1 MSRSRIICVCWM
13 AVLGCWVARGAEAEP
28 LPPMARLIAEIF
40 TENGPV
46 RPPYELARYDVAVE
60 PAKDIT
66 ELTARALKR
75 QETLEAIWW
84 LLKNDAEKPQRTG
97 AEAAD
102 FKLLAYAFGEGKL
115 DDAKAAADAAG
126 AAHPLRLAR
135 LLVAECRYHVAVPML
150 IQLAEG
156 DGALADEALASLAFM
171 AEGRAAMKKVNVS
184 LLPLPVDLE
193 AWLTACTAKDPA
205 RRALVFALRKA
216 TLVRLSSDRVLEGN
230 EERLLDTRE
239 AEVALDIEDSTGL
252 AEIFDDF
259 NPDGLSI
266 SSHLARQVNPESLKS
281 VYLQTE
287 ANSFVLYRPVQRR
300 EFVQETSA
308 EFRLSSAYNGPIT
321 FHLYRFKDRD
331 EWEKLTP
338 DALAAMKPERT
349 WEQEFRPLRENNQK
363 ANQAHAVQ
371 VQDLS
376 EGFFL
381 VAAEARYA
389 PVLAGQKFAVSHVA
403 LYVRAARNRAIV
415 VAVNRTTGV
424 PVSGVPVQLTVNS
437 RASSRNLLARG
448 GEKSDAFR
456 LGFEKQDFTPGN
468 EPSAWPVLPPGDLA
482 QYREGAELRARYP
495 DGEQTFNGKT
505 GDDGLT
511 VFDVDIGRPEY
522 TYSLHAR
529 RVGPGEAEVSVAY
542 VEPDTPADHLKSV
555 VWFSQPV
562 YRPGGTARF
571 KGIIRRFNGI
581 RVAPHEAGWKD
592 KVTVEVKNDSGMLWK
607 GDCAVTA
614 AGAFSGEFPLS
625 ASAGLGGYKVL
636 VDGCKTSP
644 TEPLKIEHFRLP
656 TFHVWCS
663 MDQGN
668 HAGGTM
674 ARGRVH
680 VRYFSGEP
688 AGGAEVEVSLDKSEP
703 AVQTFVTTDA
713 QGVATFE
720 VPVPAVSEDR
730 DCAVLATAMDASGE
744 SYSSSAWFHS
754 RAAPFQLNVRA
765 EPETVFE
772 KGPVRIRVEAAGWDG
787 KPVIGATVSVSGA
800 ARAEVTDD
808 EGVAFV
814 THSGIGA
821 TGSQRLNVTATLGK
835 DAAHGLCQF
844 TVVAKP
850 KEETAQ
856 TAEVQTLPTAEPEK
870 AHQNKVDMISGDYSV
885 NVGRPIKV
893 SLDVDR
899 TGGGATLVLF
909 LIENLRSLKCQAA
922 LLKPGKH
929 DFEFPTDADYVPSC
943 KVSVFAF
950 FGGAPREAWAR
961 TVYVAPIS
969 RFLTLEVTTG
979 KRDYRPGERCV
990 ADVKAVDFRGEP
1002 VAQADVSLGVI
1013 HEAVYR
1019 IERDPTPDL
1028 QRFFHQYALPVYA
1041 VGHYDAP
1048 APAAPAIL
1056 YFKGPKYAWGFLYQ
1070 ASRGDFGMRS
1080 GGGRRMRAHGGGSSA
1095 SERNLKVLKVRKD
1108 FRTEAH
1114 WVANLVTGN
1123 DGRARAEFDFPDD
1136 ITEWR
1141 FTARGIT
1148 ADTKVGEVVHRERT
1162 ILPVQVELVMPRA
1175 LRAGDRITAGAVV
1188 RNNEGDARTVN
1199 VTLDKDAGNAQK
1211 ELSIAK
1217 GLAQRVDFQLAPI
1230 AVCPLTLSAK
1240 AEDTKSKDGDA
1251 IERSLEVLPRGYPV
1265 GRSFSGTVK
1274 EGGEVALAF
1283 GEAGVP
1289 ENLQV
1294 VFSVEPGLIGPV
1306 TSALDELIQYPYG
1319 CVEQTMSRFMPAVV
1333 AGRALKKGNLPN
1345 PREKDL
1351 AGVLDK
1357 GLERLAGFQHQ
1368 DGGWGWWKED
1378 ATNDFMTAYVLEGLT
1393 LCRQAGHFVS
1403 VSMVEKAER
1412 YLFEQ
1417 LVGEKLQGHTVG
1429 ALGAASLT
1437 LTSAHALALG
1447 YAAEPE
1453 RFAEQIKRLVAVV
1466 LKQNEW
1472 PHPRDAALLADTL
1485 RLLGKSDEARRSLA
1499 IAVQMIKTESN
1510 RSGMMAVATLLE
1522 AGAALEPADPRWM
1535 LKARELV
1542 KLRRGRGW
1550 GDTLTSAA
1558 AVRALSALI
1567 SGPSKEIGPMDLL
1580 ADGRV
1585 IGKLETKPNE
1595 RVSVTL
1601 SGELAGAK
1609 VFSFRPAKEVAG
1621 DFFWSARETGFLKS
1635 PLPDDEKPVAT
1646 VDVRVFTTGPEAK
1659 ELEVGADGIL
1669 NVKRGT
1675 TLSVRLVCSL
1685 NEPMEYL
1692 RISLPR
1698 PCGVELVRPP
1708 RRGRDVTAFEER
1720 DDGLHF
1726 FVREWAKGEHEVEF
1740 RVRAECAGEVFAPP
1754 PELEPMYAGAV
1765 PLKSRGPGLWRITEQ

>member
-1 MSRSRIICVCWM
+1 MSCLRMICVCWL
-13 AVLGCWVARGAEAEP
+13 AVLGSWVTLGAETEP
-28 LPPMARLIAEIF
+28 LPPPMAKLIAEIF
-40 TENGPV
+40 PENGPV
-46 RPPYELARYDVAVE
+46 RPPYELARYDVAGD
-60 PAKDIT
+60 PAKEVN

-75 QETLEAIWW
+75 QELLEALWW
-84 LLKNDAEKPQRTG
+84 HLKNDSEKSQPSG
-97 AEAAD
+97 AGAAD

-115 DDAKAAADAAG
+115 DDAKAEADAAG
-126 AAHPLRLAR
+126 TGHQLRLAR
-135 LLVAECRYHVAVPML
+135 LFVAECRYDVAVPML
-150 IQLAEG
+150 IKLAEG
-156 DGALADEALASLAFM
+156 AGALADEALANLAFM
-171 AEGRAAMKKVNVS
+171 AEGRAALKKANVS
-184 LLPLPVDLE
+184 LLPLPLDLE

-205 RRALVFALRKA
+205 RRALVAALRKA
-216 TLVRLSSDRVLEGN
+216 TLVRLSSEGVEGVGHPPLMPS
-230 EERLLDTRE
+230 EEIIYGGDE
-239 AEVALDIEDSTGL
+239 F
-252 AEIFDDF
+252 AEIEHTFSPADF
-259 NPDGLSI
+259 LGSALK
-266 SSHLARQVNPESLKS
+266 PESLKS

-287 ANSFVLYRPVQRR
+287 ANSFVLYQPVQRR

-308 EFRLSSAYNGPIT
+308 EFRLSSAYKGPIT
-321 FHLYRFKDRD
+321 FHLYRFKDRN
-331 EWEKLTP
+331 EWESLTP

-349 WEQEFRPLRENNQK
+349 WEQEFLPLRENNQK
-363 ANQAHAVQ
+363 VNREHTVK

-424 PVSGVPVQLTVNS
+424 PVSDVSVQLTVNS

-456 LGFEKQDFTPGN
+456 RGFERQDFTSGQ
-468 EPSAWPVLPPGDLA
+468 EPSAWPVLPPGELA
-482 QYREGAELRARYP
+482 QYHEGAELRERYP

-529 RVGPGEAEVSVAY
+529 RVGPGEAEVSVDY
-542 VEPDTPADHLKSV
+542 VERDTPADQLKSV
-555 VWFSQPV
+555 IWFSQPV
-562 YRPGGTARF
+562 YRPGSTARF

-581 RVAPHEAGWKD
+581 RVASHEAGWKD
-592 KVTVEVKNDSGMLWK
+592 QVTVEVKNDSGMLWK
-607 GDCAVTA
+607 GDCAVSA
-614 AGAFSGEFPLS
+614 AGTFSGEFPLS
-625 ASAGLGGYKVL
+625 ASAGLGQYMVL
-636 VDGCKTSP
+636 VDECQTSP
-644 TEPLKIEHFRLP
+644 DNPLKIEHFRLP
-656 TFHVWCS
+656 TFRVSCS
-663 MDQGN
+663 MDQWN
-668 HAGGTM
+668 HVGGTM
-674 ARGRVH
+674 ARGRVE

-688 AGGAEVEVSLDKSEP
+688 AGGAEVEVSLDKREP

-720 VPVPAVSEDR
+720 VPVPAVSQDR
-730 DCAVLATAMDASGE
+730 ECWVLATAMDASGE
-744 SYSSSAWFHS
+744 STSDSVSFHS
-754 RAAPFQLNVRA
+754 RAAPFQLNLRA

-787 KPVIGATVSVSGA
+787 KPVIGATISVGGV
-800 ARAEVTDD
+800 ARAEITDD
-808 EGVAFV
+808 DGVAFV
-814 THSGIGA
+814 THSGIAA

-835 DAAHGLCQF
+835 DAVHGLCQF
-844 TVVAKP
+844 TVVEKS

-856 TAEVQTLPTAEPEK
+856 TAEAQTLPTAEPEK
-870 AHQNKVDMISGDYSV
+870 VHQNKVDMISGDYRV
-885 NVGRPIKV
+885 NVGQPMKFSV
-893 SLDVDR
+893 DVDR
-899 TGGGATLVLF
+899 TDGGATLVLF
-909 LIENLRSLKCQAA
+909 LIENLRSLKYQAA

-929 DFEFPTDADYVPSC
+929 DFEFPTDADFVPSC
-943 KVSVFAF
+943 KVSAFAF
-950 FGGAPREAWAR
+950 FGGKPRKATPR
-961 TVYVAPIS
+961 NVYVAPLF
-969 RFLTLEVTTG
+969 RFLTLEVTTD

-990 ADVKAVDFRGEP
+990 AEVRAVDFRGEP

-1019 IERDPTPDL
+1019 IAHDSTPDL
-1028 QRFFHQYALPVYA
+1028 QRYFHQYELPVYA

-1056 YFKGPKYAWGFLYQ
+1056 YFKGPKYAWGILDQ
-1070 ASRGDFGMRS
+1070 TCSLELVGW
-1080 GGGRRMRAHGGGSSA
+1080 GGGSPMGGGLPFGYRSRHGGGGAYESDP
-1095 SERNLKVLKVRKD
+1095 KVRKD
-1108 FRTEAH
+1108 FRTEAY
-1114 WVANLVTGN
+1114 WVANLVTGP

-1136 ITEWR
+1136 ITHWR
-1141 FTARGIT
+1141 FTARGVT
-1148 ADTKVGEVVHRERT
+1148 ADTKVGEVIHRERT

-1188 RNNEGDARTVN
+1188 RNNEGNARTVN

-1230 AVCPLTLSAK
+1230 AAGPLTLFAK
-1240 AEDTKSKDGDA
+1240 AEDKKDMEGDA
-1251 IERSLEVLPRGYPV
+1251 IERQLEVLPRGYPV

-1294 VFSVEPGLIGPV
+1294 VFSAEPGLIGPI

-1393 LCRQAGHFVS
+1393 LCRQAGHLVP
-1403 VSMVEKAER
+1403 VGLVERAER

-1417 LVGEKLQGHTVG
+1417 LVGDKLQGHEVG
-1429 ALGAASLT
+1429 ALGAASLP
-1437 LTSAHALALG
+1437 LMSAHALALG

-1453 RFAEQIKRLVAVV
+1453 RFAEQIKRLVAVM

-1499 IAVQMIKTESN
+1499 IAVQTIKTERN
-1510 RSGMMAVATLLE
+1510 RGSMMAVATLLE
-1522 AGAALEPADPRWM
+1522 AGVALDPADPRWM

-1542 KLRRGRGW
+1542 KLRRGKGW

-1567 SGPSKEIGPMDLL
+1567 SGPMQEIGHIDLL

-1595 RVSVTL
+1595 SVSVTL

-1609 VFSFRPAKEVAG
+1609 IFSFRPNKEIAG
-1621 DFFWSARETGFLKS
+1621 DLFWSARVTGFLKS
-1635 PLPDDEKPVAT
+1635 PMPEADKPVAS
-1646 VDVRVFTTGPEAK
+1646 VDVRVSTTGPDAK
-1659 ELEVGADGIL
+1659 ELEVGADGVL
-1669 NVKRGT
+1669 NVKRGM
-1675 TLSVRLVCSL
+1675 TLRVRLVCSL
-1685 NEPMEYL
+1685 NESLEYL

-1698 PCGVELVRPP
+1698 PCGVEWVRPS
-1708 RRGRDVTAFEER
+1708 RRGLDVTAFEER

-1726 FVREWAKGEHEVEF
+1726 FVREWGKGEHEVEF
-1740 RVRAECAGEVFAPP
+1740 LVRAECAGEVFAPP
-1754 PELEPMYAGAV
+1754 PEMEPMYTGAV
-1765 PLKSRGPGLWRITEQ
+1765 PLKSRGPRLWKITE